1 MKYLKRRRY
10 YIRQRAVIRDKVR
23 NELEHEVKKAIYDI
37 LAKANKQD
45 LCITAVFKILSVKD
59 V

>member
-1 MKYLKRRRY
+1 MKYLKRRHY

-23 NELEHEVKKAIYDI
+23 NELEHKVKKAIYDI
-37 LAKANKQD
+37 LAKVHKQD
-45 LCITAVFKILSVKD
+45 LCLTADFKILSVKD